1 MPACLR
7 AQSHEYGN
15 ADALIF
21 FPLNGQ
27 FLRIPV
33 MMTGQSGSIDTRTR
47 YPQSPA
53 ASGHEQ
59 PVDSGKADAQREGD
73 RHVAARGR
81 TVHDFQQR
89 RAAPCRKVSASTD
102 LLGRSHDQFVIVIVR
117 V

>member
-1 MPACLR
+1 MWPSMQQVNR
-7 AQSHEYGN
+7 KRRRE
-15 ADALIF
+15 
-21 FPLNGQ
+21 
-27 FLRIPV
+27 
-33 MMTGQSGSIDTRTR
+33 
-47 YPQSPA
+47 A
-53 ASGHEQ
+53 ATQRLLPFASWARMGTIGHEQ